1 MGKKLNELW
10 PLDRRGTHTLL
21 AISAVVVGFTFVVSL
36 KAIFTPFFIALLFSY
51 ILNPLVNAGEKV
63 RIPRWMTT
71 FLIFVVSLLMMAFL
85 VLVILPSFA
94 QEFRRLT
101 GDGEL
106 VKELPHRISVD
117 MKAFLNEKLP
127 SNLLGILREILADWQ
142 RGMESSSDWLR
153 ENLLSSAKGLLVQVG
168 VWSVLLF
175 DLILIPFYMFFLLT
189 SLNRM
194 WSSLEER
201 LIPYDYREQFLRI
214 LKKVHRSLSAFFRG
228 RLLICLMIGTMA
240 WVGLLFL
247 GVPFAFFFGFAIGFS
262 TIVPLLGLVFLLP
275 AMFFYGLAGAGWEQ
289 HLILIVFY
297 MVLQGLEMLIL
308 TPFILGKEVELHPM
322 VLVLS
327 ILTSGYLFG
336 GIGVVLAVP
345 IASTAKILLEEFI
358 FPSFVE
364 LSRKGPNSSGVIK
377 KKNDSSETS

>member
-1 MGKKLNELW
+1 MRKKLNELW

-21 AISAVVVGFTFVVSL
+21 AVTALVVGFTFVVSL
-36 KAIFTPFFIALLFSY
+36 KAVFTPFFIALMFSY
-51 ILNPLVNAGEKV
+51 ILNPIVNAGERV
-63 RIPRWMTT
+63 RIPRWLTT
-71 FLIFVVSLLMMAFL
+71 FMIFVVTILFMAFLIF
-85 VLVILPSFA
+85 VILPSFT

-106 VKELPHRISVD
+106 VKELPHKVSVD
-117 MKAFLNEKLP
+117 MKAFLKEKLP
-127 SNLLGILREILADWQ
+127 ANVLEVMKEVLADWQ
-142 RGMESSSDWLR
+142 RGMESSSDWVR
-153 ENLLSSAKGLLVQVG
+153 ESVLVSAKRLLVQVG
-168 VWSVLLF
+168 VWSVLLL

-194 WSSLEER
+194 WASAEGR
-201 LIPYDYREQFLRI
+201 LIPYDYRDQFLRI
-214 LKKVHRSLSAFFRG
+214 LDKVHRSLSAFFRG
-228 RLLICLMIGTMA
+228 RLLICLMIGTVA

-247 GVPFAFFFGFAIGFS
+247 GVPFAFFFGFAIGFA
-262 TIVPLLGLVFLLP
+262 TIVPLLGLIFLLP

-289 HLILIVFY
+289 QLLLIAFY
-297 MVLQGLEMLIL
+297 TVLQGLEMLVL

-364 LSRKGPNSSGVIK
+364 LSRKGTHSPGVIK
-377 KKNDSSETS
+377 KKTDISENS